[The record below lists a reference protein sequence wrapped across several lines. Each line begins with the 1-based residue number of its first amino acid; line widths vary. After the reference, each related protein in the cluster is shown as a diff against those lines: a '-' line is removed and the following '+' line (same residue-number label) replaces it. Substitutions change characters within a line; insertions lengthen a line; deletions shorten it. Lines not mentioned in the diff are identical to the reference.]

1 MAELKPKTLARAL
14 EILAGG
20 EEVTVVGGGT
30 DLMVRN
36 RAWAGLPARLPHPPL
51 FTGGIAEL
59 RTIEARDDTLY
70 VGGAVTLN
78 ELQQHPQ
85 TPECLKQALS
95 GMAAPGIRN
104 VGTMAGNI
112 CNASPAGD
120 TLPVLYA
127 LDARVTLQSAQG
139 MRELPVREFITGPGR
154 NVLQKGELLTRIVL
168 PLTPYNRMFY
178 HKIGPR
184 KAQAISKLT
193 FIGLAHL
200 EDGRITAFRAA
211 FGAVG
216 PTVVR
221 RPEIEQTCIGKTPAE
236 LAAESQLIREA
247 YAPYIT
253 PIDDQRSTAAY
264 RKEAALGLL
273 ERFVG
278 QIAEPVK
285 ADADRHQMGG

>member
-14 EILAGG
+14 EILAG

-30 DLMVRN
+30 DLMVRH
-36 RAWAGLPARLPHPPL
+36 RTWAGLPARVLHPPL

-59 RTIEARDDTLY
+59 RALSVEDGRLQI
-70 VGGAVTLN
+70 GGAVTLSD
-78 ELQQHPQ
+78 LLLFPD
-85 TPECLKQALS
+85 TPDCFKQALR

-104 VGTMAGNI
+104 IGTLAGNI

-127 LDARVTLQSAQG
+127 LGATVVLQSAQNV
-139 MRELPVREFITGPGR
+139 RKLPIETCITGPGR
-154 NVLQKGELLTRIVL
+154 TVMQKGELLTRVSV
-168 PLTPYNRMFY
+168 PLAPCDVMFY

-193 FIGLAHL
+193 FVGLANVKNGVVT
-200 EDGRITAFRAA
+200 DVRAA

-221 RPEIEQTCIGKTPAE
+221 RPEIERILVGKKAAE
-236 LAAESQLIREA
+236 LAARKEDVQAA
-247 YAPYIT
+247 YAPFIT

-273 ERFVG
+273 GRFIE
-278 QIAEPVK
+278 QIAAK
-285 ADADRHQMGG
+285 TGGAV